1 VPVSPLSASLFQ
13 AFGSAPASINLAK
26 VYSALQA
33 RVVDGQ
39 EKPLAVISTAK
50 LWEVQTFCAL
60 TNHV

>member
-1 VPVSPLSASLFQ
+1 MPVSPLSASLFQ
-13 AFGSAPASINLAK
+13 AFGSAPASITLAK

-50 LWEVQTFCAL
+50 L
-60 TNHV
+60 